1 MGILEKIILETK
13 KRFVDVNNP
22 FGERSQ
28 DYTHDNV
35 FTFERG
41 KIYGIV
47 CEHGAGGESISL
59 LLTNQIPREEEKI
72 YFDDQEVDSLTVGKA
87 GWYMG
92 KPLYSGRLIKREVTL
107 RGAMKY
113 AVDNYHKYEN
123 IEKIA
128 EDFVLDQGIWDY
140 GLSRSCHWV
149 KWRASMAIG
158 YACNK
163 IIYCFPWMNTLE
175 FNDCLCNSSV
185 FRFFKRFKK
194 EGLIIILPTSRREN
208 VEGIVDEIVKIHS
221 PRFEHVLTD
230 MEYFQE
236 HF

>member
-1 MGILEKIILETK
+1 M
-13 KRFVDVNNP
+13 RFVVVKNP
-22 FGERSQ
+22 FGEKSL
-28 DYTHDNV
+28 DYTHDNI

-59 LLTNQIPREEEKI
+59 LLSNQIPREEEKI
-72 YFDDQEVDSLTVGKA
+72 YFDDQEVTPQTVGQT

-92 KPLYSGRLIKREVTL
+92 KPLYSGKLIKREVTI
-107 RGAMKY
+107 RRAMKY
-113 AVDNYHKYEN
+113 AVDKYHKYDSV
-123 IEKIA
+123 EKIA
-128 EDFVLDQGIWDY
+128 EDFVLDRGIWDY
-140 GLSRSCHWV
+140 GLSRNCQWV

-158 YACNK
+158 YACDRT
-163 IIYCFPWMNTLE
+163 IYCFPWMNTLE

-185 FRFFKRFKK
+185 FRFFKRFKR

-208 VEGIVDEIVKIHS
+208 IEGIVDEIVQIHS
-221 PRFEHVLTD
+221 PRFEHVITD
-230 MEYFQE
+230 FEYFKE

>member
-1 MGILEKIILETK
+1 MEKITLETK
-13 KRFVDVNNP
+13 MRFVVVKNP
-22 FGERSQ
+22 FGEKSL
-28 DYTHDNV
+28 DYTHDNI

-59 LLTNQIPREEEKI
+59 LLSNQIPREEEKI
-72 YFDDQEVDSLTVGKA
+72 YFDDQEVTPQTVGQT

-92 KPLYSGRLIKREVTL
+92 KPLYSGKLIKREVTI
-107 RGAMKY
+107 RRAMKY
-113 AVDNYHKYEN
+113 AVDKYHKYDSV
-123 IEKIA
+123 EKIA
-128 EDFVLDQGIWDY
+128 EDFVLDRGIWDY
-140 GLSRSCHWV
+140 GLSRNCQWV

-158 YACNK
+158 YACDRT
-163 IIYCFPWMNTLE
+163 IYCFPWMNTLE

-185 FRFFKRFKK
+185 FRFFKRFKR

-208 VEGIVDEIVKIHS
+208 IEGIVDEIVQIHS
-221 PRFEHVLTD
+221 PRFEHVITD
-230 MEYFQE
+230 FEYFKE